1 MTNDGEVVPLSNKAS
16 SFTNVPEDIQGDVV
30 DIALTDE
37 SAAALTSDGR
47 VHTWGNNVNHSMD
60 VPEDIQGRVTA
71 LSAGRYHYTAIL
83 DDGTVAFWGDNT
95 FGQDQAPHLNGK
107 AVSVSAGYY
116 SSYAI
121 MEDGNAKGWGLDGYL
136 MGTDNLGRDVFRRL
150 IVGGRMTMTVGAIA
164 VIISTFIG
172 VIVGGVSG
180 YKGGKLDNLLMRLT
194 EIVSPVPFL
203 PFCIILSSILGNSIS
218 EMITGLS
225 SSCSFWAC
233 SPGRALPGCVLRQR
247 AGRAGAGVCHCSQSP
262 GRKGIWHYFPA
273 HPAQHHHS
281 HHCQR
286 HPGLC
291 HLHADRVFP
300 VLYWV
305 WRGRAQRHLGQY
317 AQRRPERA
325 GH

>member
-1 MTNDGEVVPLSNKAS
+1 
-16 SFTNVPEDIQGDVV
+16 
-30 DIALTDE
+30 
-37 SAAALTSDGR
+37 
-47 VHTWGNNVNHSMD
+47 
-60 VPEDIQGRVTA
+60 
-71 LSAGRYHYTAIL
+71 
-83 DDGTVAFWGDNT
+83 
-95 FGQDQAPHLNGK
+95 
-107 AVSVSAGYY
+107 
-116 SSYAI
+116 
-121 MEDGNAKGWGLDGYL
+121 MEDGSAKGWGLDGYL

-194 EIVSPVPFL
+194 EIVSSVPFL

-218 EMITGLS
+218 EMQRIILIMFILGLLS
-225 SSCSFWAC
+225 W
-233 SPGRALPGCVLRQR
+233 PGIARLVPRQR

-262 GRKGIWHYFPA
+262 GRERIWHHFPA

-305 WRGRAQRHLGQY
+305 WRGRAQRHLGQH